1 VEAELFQREMKTGRN
16 GAVLVLAR
24 GDDGVAVDCVAKLA
38 KAVASD
44 QAAMLPVP
52 YLCEWLATAIAGVL
66 GIRTPAPYEV
76 VITKEYA
83 EAITDEKQRR
93 IAIGSLGSAFGC
105 EHVSGGTSQYTL
117 DLPDP
122 CLRTPAAE
130 LVAFDVFIHNVD
142 RRRENPNLFVSRGDL
157 VAFDHGDAF
166 SFLLPI
172 LGAPDPATDE
182 LAKVVEQH
190 ACRPW
195 LHRREFS
202 LERFREALALLTDE
216 VLRQIATATPPAWQV
231 GLADGKLS
239 YIVEVLKKRR
249 DAVAEWLPKVEACL
263 TR

>member
-1 VEAELFQREMKTGRN
+1 VEAELFQREMKAGRN

-24 GDDGVAVDCVAKLA
+24 GDDGLAVDCVVKLA
-38 KAVASD
+38 KAMAPEQV
-44 QAAMLPVP
+44 AMLPVP
-52 YLCEWLATAIAGVL
+52 YLCEWLATAIGGVL

-93 IAIGSLGSAFGC
+93 IALGSLGSVFGC
-105 EHVSGGTSQYTL
+105 EHVSSGTSQYTL
-117 DLPDP
+117 ELPDLS
-122 CLRTPAAE
+122 LRTPAAE
-130 LVAFDVFIHNVD
+130 LVAFDVFIHNAD
-142 RRRENPNLFVSRGDL
+142 RRRENPNLFVARGDL

-166 SFLLPI
+166 AFLLPI
-172 LGAPDPATDE
+172 LGASDPATDE

-195 LHRREFS
+195 LHHREFS
-202 LERFREALALLTDE
+202 LERFSEALALLTDD
-216 VLRQIATATPPAWQV
+216 VLQQIATATPASWQV

-239 YIVEVLKKRR
+239 YIVDVLKKRR